1 MKRNDAFDELEEGS
15 EFIVDSLADR
25 NSPQC
30 ASHMIWPGMSQSQ
43 HVSIWYENWTG
54 VLPGHNCMVYYIA
67 HFLSLCL

>member
-30 ASHMIWPGMSQSQ
+30 ASHMI
-43 HVSIWYENWTG
+43 
-54 VLPGHNCMVYYIA
+54 
-67 HFLSLCL
+67 